1 MSSSAANSP
10 SPAATSASA
19 SSPRRASPTPVS
31 SSPTSPLA
39 TDDEY
44 EIPERSSKII
54 KRASSRS
61 SSTIRDEGFGDDHAP
76 SSSSEELHTLLP
88 MMKLMILRIKNR
100 RGKLTMRTC
109 PKHIIT
115 VILEDLMKESSD

>member
-76 SSSSEELHTLLP
+76 SSSSEMGCIP
-88 MMKLMILRIKNR
+88 SSMMT
-100 RGKLTMRTC
+100 GAAHPLT
-109 PKHIIT
+109 HDEADD
-115 VILEDLMKESSD
+115 LEDQK

>member
-39 TDDEY
+39 TVEQDH
-44 EIPERSSKII
+44 K
-54 KRASSRS
+54 ASIFA